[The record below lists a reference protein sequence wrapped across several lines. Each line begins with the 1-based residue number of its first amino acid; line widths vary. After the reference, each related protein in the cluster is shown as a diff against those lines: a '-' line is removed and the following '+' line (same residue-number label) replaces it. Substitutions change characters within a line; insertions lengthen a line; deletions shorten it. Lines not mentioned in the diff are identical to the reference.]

1 MKPFLVFISLS
12 FLFTA
17 SAQTP
22 LDIVNAVDLDSMY
35 LTLQEFSG
43 ETATT
48 VDGESVVILSRGQ
61 ANNDL
66 AADYLVEQFNAM
78 NTLSV
83 NDQAFNTNGRNIV
96 ATQLGQTNPDDIY
109 IICAHY
115 DSVANYC
122 ADDNASGVAA
132 VLEIARILSTQCM
145 ENTLVYALWD
155 EEEIGLLGA
164 DYYATLAQAN
174 GATILGVLNIDMM
187 GYDGD
192 NDNDFDIDVRPIANS
207 IGIKDDLLTLLADY
221 EFNLNANVVNPG
233 TPASDHSKFWNKGYS
248 AVLVGE
254 SWANDDQTPYYHS
267 SGDRLNTLDLP
278 YYHELSKL
286 IMSYMVSKGV
296 LLAIDNTVT
305 TTATQ
310 LTSNSENGTYQ
321 WFDCNTNLPL
331 AGQVGQV
338 FSPEAEGRYSVE
350 VTLGSCTEFSACIDF
365 TTLGVEE
372 FNPLSAVKIYPNPVM
387 STLNIEYPLIE
398 DMTVI
403 LFSIDGKKLIEKA
416 ISKKLTKIDISKF
429 SKGVYLI
436 QLSQGSNNFSQQ
448 IVINK

>member
-115 DSVANYC
+115 DSVADYC

-207 IGIKDDLLTLLADY
+207 IGIKDDLLSLLTDY
-221 EFNLNANVVNPG
+221 GFNLNANVVNPG

-331 AGQVGQV
+331 AGQVGQT

-350 VTLGSCTEFSACIDF
+350 VTLGSCIEFSDCIEF

-372 FNPLSAVKIYPNPVM
+372 FNSLSAVKIYPNPAM

-436 QLSQGSNNFSQQ
+436 QLTQGPNNFSQQ